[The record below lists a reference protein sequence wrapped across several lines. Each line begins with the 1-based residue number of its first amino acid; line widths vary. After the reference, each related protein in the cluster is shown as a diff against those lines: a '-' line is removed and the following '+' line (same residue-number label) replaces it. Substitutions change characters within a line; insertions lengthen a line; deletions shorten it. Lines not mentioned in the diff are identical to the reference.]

1 MKRLTALLLCLIM
14 LFALTACS
22 KDESGLRKVTLNEV
36 TRSVF
41 YAPLYVACSKG
52 FFAEEG
58 LEVDIVTGGGSDA
71 NYISF
76 MGIPSVDALGPYM
89 YEIHSTNEHMRIS
102 SIEEKIALFA
112 VVLSQME

>member
-71 NYISF
+71 S
-76 MGIPSVDALGPYM
+76 MTALLSGEGM
-89 YEIHSTNEHMRIS
+89 QLSW
-102 SIEEKIALFA
+102 ALKQA
-112 VVLSQME
+112 YT

>member
-14 LFALTACS
+14 LLALAACS
-22 KDESGLRKVTLNEV
+22 KDENGLRKVTLNEV

-58 LEVDIVTGGGSDA
+58 LEVDLS
-71 NYISF
+71 
-76 MGIPSVDALGPYM
+76 L
-89 YEIHSTNEHMRIS
+89 IHI
-102 SIEEKIALFA
+102 
-112 VVLSQME
+112 

>member
-71 NYISF
+71 QHDGTAFGRGGCS
-76 MGIPSVDALGPYM
+76 SHGP
-89 YEIHSTNEHMRIS
+89 
-102 SIEEKIALFA
+102 
-112 VVLSQME
+112 

>member
-41 YAPLYVACSKG
+41 YAPLYVACSTQSS
-52 FFAEEG
+52 ASSS
-58 LEVDIVTGGGSDA
+58 VRRYIVSAAPSLGIAASRSA
-71 NYISF
+71 SF
-76 MGIPSVDALGPYM
+76 
-89 YEIHSTNEHMRIS
+89 STMS
-102 SIEEKIALFA
+102 
-112 VVLSQME
+112 

>member
-1 MKRLTALLLCLIM
+1 MDTVEEIVKKVNDAPPYIPDTI
-14 LFALTACS
+14 T
-22 KDESGLRKVTLNEV
+22 KVTADRFSV
-36 TRSVF
+36 PFTRT
-41 YAPLYVACSKG
+41 
-52 FFAEEG
+52 EEG
-58 LEVDIVTGGGSDA
+58 VKLYEKVRRAGQLLGKDLPEQTTGGGSDA

>member
-52 FFAEEG
+52 FFAAEG
-58 LEVDIVTGGGSDA
+58 LEVDIVTGGGRSKA
-71 NYISF
+71 
-76 MGIPSVDALGPYM
+76 PSLPAS
-89 YEIHSTNEHMRIS
+89 STITTRS
-102 SIEEKIALFA
+102 LA
-112 VVLSQME
+112 